1 MNNNCER
8 IFSTMSYNFPIKDEV
23 ENLKL
28 IEAELTEA
36 ELTEAGM
43 YSKDY
48 VIAIYLGMI
57 KKESNYLTSPD
68 CAL

>member
-36 ELTEAGM
+36 GM

-48 VIAIYLGMI
+48 VIAVYLGMI
-57 KKESNYLTSPD
+57 KKESNYLASPD

>member
-28 IEAELTEA
+28 IEAELN
-36 ELTEAGM
+36 EAGI
-43 YSKDY
+43 YCKDY
-48 VIAIYLGMI
+48 AIAIYLKRKVTI
-57 KKESNYLTSPD
+57 SLV
-68 CAL
+68 

>member
-1 MNNNCER
+1 
-8 IFSTMSYNFPIKDEV
+8 MSYNFPIKDEV

-28 IEAELTEA
+28 IEA

>member
-1 MNNNCER
+1 NNCER
-8 IFSTMSYNFPIKDEV
+8 IFSTMSYNFSIKDEV

-28 IEAELTEA
+28 IEA

-57 KKESNYLTSPD
+57 KKESNYLASPD

>member
-8 IFSTMSYNFPIKDEV
+8 IFGTMSYNFPIKDEV

-28 IEAELTEA
+28 IEA

>member
-8 IFSTMSYNFPIKDEV
+8 IYSTMSYNFPIKDEV

-28 IEAELTEA
+28 IEA

-57 KKESNYLTSPD
+57 KKESNYLASPD

>member
-8 IFSTMSYNFPIKDEV
+8 IFSTMLYNFPIKDEV

-28 IEAELTEA
+28 IEA

>member
-8 IFSTMSYNFPIKDEV
+8 IFSTMSYNFSIKDEV

-28 IEAELTEA
+28 IEA

-57 KKESNYLTSPD
+57 KKESNYLASLV
-68 CAL
+68 CAG

>member
-28 IEAELTEA
+28 IEAELN
-36 ELTEAGM
+36 EAGI

-57 KKESNYLTSPD
+57 KKESNYLASLG

>member
-8 IFSTMSYNFPIKDEV
+8 IFSTMSYNFPIKGEV

-28 IEAELTEA
+28 IEA

-57 KKESNYLTSPD
+57 KKESNYLASPD

>member
-1 MNNNCER
+1 MNNNCEK

-28 IEAELTEA
+28 IEA

-57 KKESNYLTSPD
+57 KKESNYLASPD

>member
-36 ELTEAGM
+36 GM

-48 VIAIYLGMI
+48 FIAIYLGMI
-57 KKESNYLTSPD
+57 KKESNYLASPD

>member
-28 IEAELTEA
+28 IEAELTE
-36 ELTEAGM
+36 TGM

>member
-8 IFSTMSYNFPIKDEV
+8 IFSTLSYNFPIKGEV

-28 IEAELTEA
+28 IKDELI
-36 ELTEAGM
+36 EAGM
-43 YSKDY
+43 YSEGY

-57 KKESNYLTSPD
+57 KKESNYIANSHNFT
-68 CAL
+68 

>member
-1 MNNNCER
+1 MNNNYER

-28 IEAELTEA
+28 IEAELN
-36 ELTEAGM
+36 EAGI

-48 VIAIYLGMI
+48 AIAIYLGMI
-57 KKESNYLTSPD
+57 KKESNYLASLG

>member
-1 MNNNCER
+1 MTNNCER

-36 ELTEAGM
+36 GM

-57 KKESNYLTSPD
+57 KKESNYLASPD

>member
-1 MNNNCER
+1 ER
-8 IFSTMSYNFPIKDEV
+8 IFSTMSYNFSIKDEV

-28 IEAELTEA
+28 IEA

-57 KKESNYLTSPD
+57 KKESNYLASPD

>member
-8 IFSTMSYNFPIKDEV
+8 IFSTMSHNFSIKDEV

-28 IEAELTEA
+28 IEA

-57 KKESNYLTSPD
+57 KKESNYLASPD

>member
-1 MNNNCER
+1 MNNNCVR

-28 IEAELTEA
+28 IEA

-57 KKESNYLTSPD
+57 KKESNYLASPD

>member
-8 IFSTMSYNFPIKDEV
+8 IFRTMSYNFPIKDEV

-28 IEAELTEA
+28 IEA

-57 KKESNYLTSPD
+57 KKESNYLASPD

>member
-28 IEAELTEA
+28 IEV

>member
-8 IFSTMSYNFPIKDEV
+8 IFSTMSYNFPIKDGV

-28 IEAELTEA
+28 IEA

-57 KKESNYLTSPD
+57 KKESNYLASPD

>member
-36 ELTEAGM
+36 GM

-57 KKESNYLTSPD
+57 KKESNYVTSPD

>member
-28 IEAELTEA
+28 IEAELTQ
-36 ELTEAGM
+36 AGM

>member
-8 IFSTMSYNFPIKDEV
+8 IFSTMSYNFSIKDEV

-28 IEAELTEA
+28 IEA

-57 KKESNYLTSPD
+57 KKESNYLASPD

>member
-8 IFSTMSYNFPIKDEV
+8 IFSTISYNFPIKDEV

-28 IEAELTEA
+28 IEA

>member
-36 ELTEAGM
+36 GM

-48 VIAIYLGMI
+48 VIAIYLGII

>member
-28 IEAELTEA
+28 IEAK
-36 ELTEAGM
+36 LTEAGM

>member
-8 IFSTMSYNFPIKDEV
+8 IFSTMSYNFSIKDEV

-28 IEAELTEA
+28 IEAELN
-36 ELTEAGM
+36 EAGI

-48 VIAIYLGMI
+48 AIAIYLGMI
-57 KKESNYLTSPD
+57 KRKVTISLV
-68 CAL
+68 

>member
-8 IFSTMSYNFPIKDEV
+8 IFSAMSYNFPIKDEV

-28 IEAELTEA
+28 IEAELN
-36 ELTEAGM
+36 EAGI

-57 KKESNYLTSPD
+57 KKESNYLANQD